1 MIDFSL
7 VFNDVCNWLLLFRC
21 NYYQLHCK
29 LSQNSPFG
37 RGNKDIV
44 LYCNLRLAS
53 CYFREKVVVIAVGR
67 VGERWL
73 ARTSNIFLPEITYKI
88 ILSKAIPYSVLY

>member
-7 VFNDVCNWLLLFRC
+7 VFNDVCNWLFLFLC
-21 NYYQLHCK
+21 NYYQLHYYK

-53 CYFREKVVVIAVGR
+53 CFFREKVVVIAVGR

-73 ARTSNIFLPEITYKI
+73 PRTSNIFYRKLLIK
-88 ILSKAIPYSVLY
+88 